1 LRGNRTDVVHQQ
13 NVETRYALL
22 RNILNTATRVQDNP
36 KGMIRATSS
45 IHGLNWRSGKPAS
58 G

>member
-1 LRGNRTDVVHQQ
+1 LRGNRTDVVHQK

-22 RNILNTATRVQDNP
+22 RNILNAATRVQDNP
-36 KGMIRATSS
+36 KGMIRAARS
-45 IHGLNWRSGKPAS
+45 IHGLNWRSGKPES